1 MHACTHRARR
11 HLKGCRPAA
20 QAHARSC
27 VLLYML
33 WVSLAK
39 QSAGCGSSC
48 CWTQLVMVWLAV
60 LPVGWPARLL
70 SLRRSTCGDQL
81 RVSLS
86 TGLCKQ
92 GVERHVLSGPCL
104 CCAPSL
110 LVCAWQQSPRMV
122 GDFVFMLSA
131 GNCAQAVVCIQHAL
145 RFTEA
150 CGCGVPVVK
159 DEVGPRVVV
168 TCSCI
173 NSTT

>member
-1 MHACTHRARR
+1 VEHAHVCMHACTHRARR

-39 QSAGCGSSC
+39 QSAGCGSGC
-48 CWTQLVMVWLAV
+48 CWPQLVMVWFAV

-92 GVERHVLSGPCL
+92 GVERQVL
-104 CCAPSL
+104 AVWSL
-110 LVCAWQQSPRMV
+110 LVLCAISV
-122 GDFVFMLSA
+122 GVRLATVIQVGRRLCFHAVLSA
-131 GNCAQAVVCIQHAL
+131 SNRAQAVVCIQRLL

-150 CGCGVPVVK
+150 RMWCAGHDG
-159 DEVGPRVVV
+159 
-168 TCSCI
+168 
-173 NSTT
+173 